1 MTVTLRQLRYF
12 AALARHG
19 HFGRAAEDCHV
30 TQPALSVQIKELE
43 AALGV
48 ALAER
53 GGGRVVLTSAGR
65 ELARRAERVLAEVAE
80 IEQAARWTRGLGGR
94 LSLGVIP
101 TVAPYLLPAALPLL
115 RARNISLDLGVRE
128 AVTAVLVDELADG
141 RLDAAV
147 TALPTGAEGLIETPL
162 FDDRFLLAAPEGR
175 SLDGL
180 GAEDLRPQDLRPE
193 DLRPER
199 LLLLDEGHCLADQAL
214 SVCGLQRGAARL
226 DLRASSL
233 GTLARLV
240 AGGFG
245 VTLLPELA
253 ARAEAAA
260 APGLTLRRFAEPQ
273 PARTVGLVRRA
284 LSVDDGWF
292 ADLAELLREAHA
304 GLAVGT
310 LGTG

>member
-65 ELARRAERVLAEVAE
+65 ELAQRAERVLAEVAE

-128 AVTAVLVDELADG
+128 AVTAVLLDELADG

-180 GAEDLRPQDLRPE
+180 GAVDLRPE

-253 ARAEAAA
+253 ARTEAAA

-273 PARTVGLVRRA
+273 PARSVGLVRRA

-304 GLAVGT
+304 GLGVGT